1 MQTRNVYRSIEMA
14 FSIKEKVSSI
24 NHHIRGL
31 WFLISFFQNS
41 FLALYMEPEWDCL
54 DLLNAAS
61 QRMDMVPAAKR
72 VFNADGK

>member
-1 MQTRNVYRSIEMA
+1 MQTRNVYRSIEMV
-14 FSIKEKVSSI
+14 FSIKEKVSSD
-24 NHHIRGL
+24 NPYIRAL
-31 WFLISFFQNS
+31 WLLISFIQNS